1 MPDELER
8 HVESGDEINTVAG
21 RERAFSV
28 GRDED
33 RSTFEDLA
41 YNPRRD
47 LQGGNDTAAA
57 RFAEA
62 SEALSGLAWVERRI
76 SRNPGRFHTEP
87 GLPIVSREPTTDP
100 DLRWRGIKAEAIPPE
115 PPIGTVFCYQ
125 RLLGGKHYTYVS
137 VRTGDGRWWTTG
149 NSKQGVTW
157 PELVAALREPRVQRP
172 VMLAASW
179 QPYAPLETR

>member
-1 MPDELER
+1 MGNEIER
-8 HVESGDEINTVAG
+8 RVESGDDLI
-21 RERAFSV
+21 
-28 GRDED
+28 GRDD
-33 RSTFEDLA
+33 GMRSPDFSDYSNGPDFDET
-41 YNPRRD
+41 
-47 LQGGNDTAAA
+47 DTAAA

-76 SRNPGRFHTEP
+76 SQAEGRLHTEP
-87 GLPIVSREPTTDP
+87 GLPIKRSEDYAEPNPFGPQDH
-100 DLRWRGIKAEAIPPE
+100 LVPPE
-115 PPIGTVFCYQ
+115 PPVGTVFCYQ

-149 NSKQGVTW
+149 NSRQGVTW

>member
-62 SEALSGLAWVERRI
+62 SEALSGLAWVERQT
-76 SRNPGRFHTEP
+76 SRNPRRVAPLPVKRSEDYAEP
-87 GLPIVSREPTTDP
+87 NPFSPQDHLV
-100 DLRWRGIKAEAIPPE
+100 PPE

-149 NSKQGVTW
+149 NSRQGVTW